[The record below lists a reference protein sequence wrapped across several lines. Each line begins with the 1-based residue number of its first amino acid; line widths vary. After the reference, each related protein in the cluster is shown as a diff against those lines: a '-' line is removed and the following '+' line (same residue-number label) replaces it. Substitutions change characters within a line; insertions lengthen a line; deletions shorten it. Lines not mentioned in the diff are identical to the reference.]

1 MKKGQ
6 DTKANHNQILAE
18 RIQTEAQPPA
28 NTEQEQESPNYE
40 IYNNTI
46 YAIVEQLI
54 ESEYT
59 GKTQEEIKQDKSF
72 FPYLVNYVYNNYL
85 GDFFKNKIDYK
96 LQGIKPRYDD
106 IKAIDNIFNIYVSL
120 VYKYKFNNRP
130 SITEFS
136 LFTGISRD
144 TIYQWLK
151 GDIDG
156 YILNNTNEDR
166 RKYITSEYADTVK
179 KWQMASEQS
188 LVDGSGVMEIF
199 LLKSVHG
206 FKDSA
211 PVEINVNHKAI
222 IDADVLPDLI
232 GINGK
237 N

>member
-1 MKKGQ
+1 MREEK
-6 DTKANHNQILAE
+6 TKERETIAE
-18 RIQTEAQPPA
+18 RIQPKPQPPA
-28 NTEQEQESPNYE
+28 ETETTEETEPYK

-54 ESEYT
+54 DSEYT
-59 GKTQEEIKQDKSF
+59 GKTIEELKQDKSF

-106 IKAIDNIFNIYVSL
+106 IKSIDNIFNIYVGL

-144 TIYQWLK
+144 TIYEWLK
-151 GDIDG
+151 GNVDG

-166 RKYITSEYADTVK
+166 RRYITSEYADTVK

-206 FKDSA
+206 FKDTA